1 MKNPFSAM
9 RNRARERFLNETRF
23 SEDDGEVCTPAC
35 RRETLLRNAERSV
48 DRVGRMRY

>member
-9 RNRARERFLNETRF
+9 RNRARERILNGTNF
-23 SEDDGEVCTPAC
+23 SDDGGEVCTPAC

-48 DRVGRMRY
+48 YRIGGGRY